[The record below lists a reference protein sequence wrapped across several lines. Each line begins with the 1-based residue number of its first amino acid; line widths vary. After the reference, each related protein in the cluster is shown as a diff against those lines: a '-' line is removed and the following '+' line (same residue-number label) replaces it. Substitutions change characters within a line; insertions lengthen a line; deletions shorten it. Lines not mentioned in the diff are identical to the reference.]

1 LNHNILTSINTAM
14 KTVWII
20 LTIILLSVAS
30 FGQDEKYLKVMLAT
44 IEKMENASDHDEML
58 ECINQ
63 FERIASAEKTLW
75 LPYYYGAYG
84 LIIMSF
90 EEPDGTTKDQIL
102 DRAQENL
109 DRALT
114 IFPDESELYALQAFL
129 YPSWV
134 TADPMGRGMQ
144 YMEKMGKAL
153 EKAKAFSPD
162 NPRALFLEA
171 VHILNLP
178 TSMGGGP
185 GAARPIFLEAD
196 AKFRAFHN
204 EDPLWPDW
212 GEETNRAELEKLQ

>member
-1 LNHNILTSINTAM
+1 
-14 KTVWII
+14 
-20 LTIILLSVAS
+20 
-30 FGQDEKYLKVMLAT
+30 
-44 IEKMENASDHDEML
+44 
-58 ECINQ
+58 
-63 FERIASAEKTLW
+63 
-75 LPYYYGAYG
+75 
-84 LIIMSF
+84 MSF
-90 EEPDGTTKDQIL
+90 EEPDGTKKDQIL